1 MGACHVVHPCDLRPK
16 KDRKAEFPR
25 TCKSMASFQ
34 FTVFPVENGYR
45 VRVVHGDNKYQWPGV
60 YSTLEQA
67 GEEILRALKTASL
80 SRGEKSKDWQ
90 TSA

>member
-1 MGACHVVHPCDLRPK
+1 
-16 KDRKAEFPR
+16 
-25 TCKSMASFQ
+25 MASFQ

-80 SRGEKSKDWQ
+80 CRGEKSKDWQ